1 MSSAYPPFGG
11 MQTLPCQRCR
21 APLPI
26 NDPYCRNCGYT
37 NAPFPVQNSFPAP
50 SPAGN
55 TNYNG
60 EQPAAPAA
68 FAPQPGAPST
78 GPMGQTPFGMFPYN
92 TPLARPMDQPP
103 SSLSALPGQ
112 RAYPPF
118 GAPSTGPMAPQPF
131 AASASGAL
139 PQQAYGAP
147 STGPMGQFAFNPSPA
162 IPGQPGMSLPGI
174 PAGPSG
180 LDFKESS
187 SRRPRLWLIALA
199 VLLLLIIIGGSFA
212 GYAFLNRHNATK
224 VTPTQVAT
232 VVQPKGPSLFAD
244 TFKNN
249 SKGWNLQSY
258 PGKFSIGL
266 AVGSLTLEDDNNELL
281 WELVPGNKT
290 FSNFTLTVDS
300 TLSKGDQNNG
310 YGIYI
315 RGSSMQNTDLAT
327 YYRFELYGDGSYA
340 VFKGTVD
347 AKGNT
352 NSTKLVDYTLVPAI
366 QKQGGLNHVMI
377 TAKGP
382 SMSLTVNG
390 QHLTTVTDNNYS
402 SGSIAFFV
410 SNLQNTKP
418 GAQAKFS
425 NLHIYG
431 A

>member
-78 GPMGQTPFGMFPYN
+78 GPIGQTPFGMFPYN

-112 RAYPPF
+112 RAYPHF
-118 GAPSTGPMAPQPF
+118 
-131 AASASGAL
+131 
-139 PQQAYGAP
+139 GAP

-258 PGKFSIGL
+258 P
-266 AVGSLTLEDDNNELL
+266 
-281 WELVPGNKT
+281 
-290 FSNFTLTVDS
+290 
-300 TLSKGDQNNG
+300 
-310 YGIYI
+310 
-315 RGSSMQNTDLAT
+315 
-327 YYRFELYGDGSYA
+327 
-340 VFKGTVD
+340 
-347 AKGNT
+347 
-352 NSTKLVDYTLVPAI
+352 
-366 QKQGGLNHVMI
+366 
-377 TAKGP
+377 
-382 SMSLTVNG
+382 
-390 QHLTTVTDNNYS
+390 
-402 SGSIAFFV
+402 
-410 SNLQNTKP
+410 
-418 GAQAKFS
+418 
-425 NLHIYG
+425 
-431 A
+431 